1 MEPHYTYILQSE
13 KDCSYYIGCSKDPE
27 KRLMKHNRPQK
38 GYTARKQPCYL
49 VYTEEYDSK
58 TEAIQKEKFLKN
70 QKSIE
75 FIEKLI
81 ANKPSSVD

>member
-38 GYTARKQPCYL
+38 RLYR
-49 VYTEEYDSK
+49 
-58 TEAIQKEKFLKN
+58 QKAAM
-70 QKSIE
+70 E
-75 FIEKLI
+75 FGLY
-81 ANKPSSVD
+81 